1 MMMLNTVEV
10 WNAISQEASNIADD
24 EDVLAAAEQ
33 HDIEQTIL
41 SLIQYN

>member
-1 MMMLNTVEV
+1 MMMLNTLEV
-10 WNAISQEASNIADD
+10 WSAISQEAINISDD
-24 EDVLAAAEQ
+24 EDILIDNEA